1 MEKLEKVLV
10 VMEVLDPAR
19 LALARAVLLARHFGA
34 RLELFLCDVQAAY
47 EFGHAY
53 DSGSTAAARTE
64 NLLASQR
71 YLESVLRTM
80 ADDVAVTVHAACQSP
95 LCEAVA
101 RRVLDTGP
109 DLVIKAAA
117 GAKGGAGLDS
127 DDWQLARTSP
137 APLLLTAGRP
147 WRARPRFA
155 VLTGSA
161 DDLASRAT
169 AAYLARGVDAQVDVL
184 EVQDPATAPA
194 RGDYDL
200 IVVGSDPVP
209 RVGSLAYRPLNCG
222 LLSTLDCDIL
232 VIDETPALL
241 TARQA
246 APALGASA

>member
-1 MEKLEKVLV
+1 MEKLEKMLV
-10 VMEVLDPAR
+10 IMEVLDPAR

-53 DSGSTAAARTE
+53 DHGSTAAARAE

-80 ADDVAVTVHAACQSP
+80 ADDVAVTAHAACQSP

-101 RRVLDTGP
+101 RRVLDSGP

-117 GAKGGAGLDS
+117 GARGGAGLDS

-137 APLLLTAGRP
+137 APLLLTPGRP

-161 DDLASRAT
+161 DDLASRA
-169 AAYLARGVDAQVDVL
+169 AAYLARGVDAQLDVL
-184 EVQDPATAPA
+184 EAQDPATAPA
-194 RGDYDL
+194 RRDYDL
-200 IVVGSDPVP
+200 IVVGSDPAP
-209 RVGSLAYRPLNCG
+209 RVGSLAYRPLKCG
-222 LLSTLDCDIL
+222 LLSTLDCDIM

-246 APALGASA
+246 GPALGASA